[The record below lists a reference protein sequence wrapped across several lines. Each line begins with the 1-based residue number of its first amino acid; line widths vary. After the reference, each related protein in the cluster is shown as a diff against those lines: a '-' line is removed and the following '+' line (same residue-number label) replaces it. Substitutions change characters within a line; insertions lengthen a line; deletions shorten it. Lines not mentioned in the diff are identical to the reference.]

1 MSYVRFEA
9 VEKRYNP
16 DDEPAVQGL
25 NIDVNEGE
33 FLVLVG
39 PSGCGKSTTL
49 RMLAGLEDIT
59 SGSISIDGARVNDL
73 PPSARGVGMVFQSY
87 ALYPH
92 MTVEKNLS
100 FGLRMARGEDRLPA
114 KEIEAR
120 VKEAASVL
128 GLEPYLDRLPR
139 HLSGGQRQRVA
150 LGRALVR
157 RPKVLLM
164 DEPLSNLDAK
174 LRNQMRVELRRI
186 HDELGTTTVYVT
198 HDQVEAMTLAD
209 RIAVMDQGVL
219 QQHATPME
227 AYHRP
232 ANTFVASFLGRPPMN
247 LIGGHCT
254 DGAFHSK
261 CGTLTVELPPIFGDV
276 TGEVTFGIRP
286 EDVAIVAEGGSTLSV
301 RDAERL
307 GAETI
312 VHLQG
317 GEVMLAAVVHR
328 PGMEA
333 QAAHEERGA
342 SIHVSFPAEAIH
354 LFGPNGQSLAPH
366 EDARQ
371 DEVVNE

>member
-16 DDEPAVQGL
+16 EDEPAVQAL

-128 GLEPYLDRLPR
+128 GLEPYLERLPR

-247 LIGGHCT
+247 LI
-254 DGAFHSK
+254 DGTCANGRFQSV
-261 CGTLTVELPPIFGDV
+261 CGTLDLGLPDHLHHHA
-276 TGEVTFGIRP
+276 GEATLGIRP
-286 EDVAIVAEGGSTLSV
+286 EDVALNANDGAVLKV

-312 VHLQG
+312 VHLHG
-317 GEVMLAAVVHR
+317 GEVQLAAVWHR
-328 PGMEA
+328 PGMEDDVDA
-333 QAAHEERGA
+333 TKRDAELKAA
-342 SIHVSFPAEAIH
+342 FPLDAIH
-354 LFGPNGQSLAPH
+354 LFGQDGQRINGDTPSTTSGVGEA
-366 EDARQ
+366 
-371 DEVVNE
+371 